1 MLVYEYPPELNRME
15 RMAKSAYDLQ
25 EHNKIRRNM
34 YKNFILGGVI
44 ILLGFL
50 PEIILIRVLLWIIG
64 VLNIFVGTLLYM
76 YYSFSKDEKLYTR
89 IYDDRIEHCQRENI
103 GGKYLCV
110 CLYFDEIESSVQT
123 SKGRLLCRL
132 GKTENSHFEIKSK
145 KGESEFVPQNGEIM
159 LKFVDTKA
167 KLVLVKDMYE
177 KIKYPHKEYLE
188 INDEDGDGYYSAE
201 DLKWDR
207 LHKHGL

>member
-1 MLVYEYPPELNRME
+1 MLIYEYPPKLNR
-15 RMAKSAYDLQ
+15 RDRQAKAAADLQ
-25 EHNKIRRNM
+25 EHNKMRRNM

-64 VLNIFVGTLLYM
+64 ALNIFVGILLYI
-76 YYSFSKDEKLYTR
+76 YFSFSKDEKLFTR
-89 IYDDRIEHCQRENI
+89 IYDDRIEHCQREGFSGN
-103 GGKYLCV
+103 YLQI
-110 CLYFDEIESSVQT
+110 CLYFDEIESSFQT
-123 SKGRLLCRL
+123 NKGRLVCKL
-132 GKTENSHFEIKSK
+132 KDTEKSDFVLVNKNSSK
-145 KGESEFVPQNGEIM
+145 KYIPENDEIS
-159 LKFVDTKA
+159 LKFVDTKG

-188 INDEDGDGYYSAE
+188 YDNEDDDYYSEE
-201 DLKWDR
+201 DMKWDR